1 VPLLEKAVA
10 RAPQVA
16 SFHYHLGMAL
26 YKQGNAKMAK
36 THLQRAVD
44 LKAEFVGSREAREVL
59 AKL

>member
-1 VPLLEKAVA
+1 
-10 RAPQVA
+10 
-16 SFHYHLGMAL
+16 MAL